1 MTGQSECAGEL
12 RGQRRGTITNRHD
25 PVDRRR
31 RARLPHRVD
40 RTRLLM
46 KAHGNRLVPPRI
58 LELVAAVARKH
69 EANAERSCRVSERSN
84 LIAGGRR
91 DEKNPLHTISIGSA
105 QQYQGSLT
113 YGTGTPA
120 LARRGAAGSSACSR
134 ANAAIPANAWARGIA
149 AAAPTKRMTAA
160 CSASTR
166 GSGWRHGHVSDA
178 ASNGATTRR
187 MSSSSSSGDPAVTS
201 RRIAS

>member
-12 RGQRRGTITNRHD
+12 RGQRRGTIANRHN

-40 RTRLLM
+40 RMRRVV
-46 KAHGNRLVPPRI
+46 KAHGDGLVPPRI
-58 LELVAAVARKH
+58 LELIATVARKH
-69 EANAERSCRVSERSN
+69 ETNPERSCGVSEGSN
-84 LIAGGRR
+84 LVAGGRR
-91 DEKNPLHTISIGSA
+91 DEKNSLHTISIGSA

-113 YGTGTPA
+113 YGTGTPV
-120 LARRGAAGSSACSR
+120 LARRGAAGSSAYSR

-160 CSASTR
+160 CNASTR
-166 GSGWRHGHVSDA
+166 GSGWRHGHVSEA
-178 ASNGATTRR
+178 ASNGSTTRR